1 MMALKMNIK
10 VPLPEV
16 IQSGLE
22 QFSKEMTEILKDN
35 LVSIVLYGSLVKGEH
50 QRTSDV
56 NVMIVLKS
64 LSVDVLDQIAPHVRS
79 AGQTMRLVAMVL
91 SEEEL
96 KASASVFAIKFI
108 DIQKNHIVLAGQD
121 VFTDMVISRDHLRF
135 LCEQSLK
142 NELLRL
148 QQFYLSGHHRP
159 ELIET
164 KLIHVISPV
173 VMDLRIMVRL
183 KTGQSPQSNSKE
195 AITREWIEQFGSQ
208 GNVFLDVLRI
218 KMGQKKPEA
227 AELKKIYNQFLSAV
241 QYAAQLVEKL

>member
-1 MMALKMNIK
+1 MTLRMDIK
-10 VPLPEV
+10 VALPEA
-16 IQSGLE
+16 IQSGLK
-22 QFSKEMTEILKDN
+22 QFSEKMTETLKDN
-35 LVSIVLYGSLVKGEH
+35 LVCIVLYGSLVKGEH

-56 NVMIVLKS
+56 NVMIVLKT
-64 LSVDVLDQIAPHVRS
+64 LSVDILDQFASHVRE
-79 AGQTMRLVAMVL
+79 AGQNIRLVAMVL

-108 DIQKNHIVLAGQD
+108 DIQKNHIILAGKD
-121 VFTDMVISRDHLRF
+121 VFTDLVISRDHLRF

-148 QQFYLSGHHRP
+148 QQFYLHGNHRP

-183 KTGQSPQSNSKE
+183 KTGQSPQNNSKE
-195 AITREWIEQFGSQ
+195 AITKAWIEQFGPE
-208 GNVFLDVLRI
+208 GNIFLEVLKI
-218 KMGQKKPEA
+218 KMGQIKPDA
-227 AELKKIYNQFLSAV
+227 GELKKIYNQFLSAV
-241 QYAAQLVEKL
+241 QHAAKLVEKI

>member
-1 MMALKMNIK
+1 MTLKTDIK
-10 VPLPEV
+10 VALPEA

-22 QFSKEMTEILKDN
+22 QFSEKMTETLKDN
-35 LVSIVLYGSLVKGEH
+35 LVGIVLYGSIVKGEH

-56 NVMIVLKS
+56 NVMIVLKT
-64 LSVDVLDQIAPHVRS
+64 LSVDVLDQIAPHVRE
-79 AGQTMRLVAMVL
+79 AGQAIHLVAMVL

-108 DIQKNHIVLAGQD
+108 DIQKNHIILAGKD
-121 VFTDMVISRDHLRF
+121 VFTDLVISRDHLRF

-148 QQFYLSGHHRP
+148 QQFYLSGNHRP

-195 AITREWIEQFGSQ
+195 AITKAWIEQFGSE
-208 GNVFLDVLRI
+208 GNIFLDVLKI
-218 KMGQKKPEA
+218 KMGQNKPEA
-227 AELKKIYNQFLSAV
+227 TELKKIYNQFLSAV
-241 QYAAQLVEKL
+241 QHAAKLVEKI